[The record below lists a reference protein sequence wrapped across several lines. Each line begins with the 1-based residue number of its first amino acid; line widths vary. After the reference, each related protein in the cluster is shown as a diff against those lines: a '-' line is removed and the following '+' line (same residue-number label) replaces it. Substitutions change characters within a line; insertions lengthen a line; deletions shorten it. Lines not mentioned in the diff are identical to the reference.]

1 MGWFVV
7 PEDEKGTAPSEKAAP
22 TADEADALIAK
33 YANEGPPPPAVA
45 FPGPLPSLSAQGGSI
60 DFDGVYEAAG
70 ITPSE
75 RDQIKK
81 AQDLLRSLPQETP
94 VQVRRQIVE
103 ASLKAFGVPTEKII
117 EASVSA
123 MEALESFIR
132 AGQAETQRLLTEAQ
146 ERIASL
152 EKEIASV
159 KLIMGQAVSEQ
170 ETRTN
175 HANAQK
181 LSVQDVLEF
190 FGQEAV
196 AKVVQASTRLH
207 SRDATGPRASSA
219 EQVHLR
225 APDGDPNPSK
235 S

>member
-7 PEDEKGTAPSEKAAP
+7 PDEEKGTSPSEKAV
-22 TADEADALIAK
+22 TADQADALIAK
-33 YANEGPPPPAVA
+33 YASEQPPPPPVS
-45 FPGPLPSLSAQGGSI
+45 FQGPLPSITSANGAI
-60 DFDGVYEAAG
+60 EFDAVYEAAG
-70 ITPSE
+70 ITSTE

-94 VQVRRQIVE
+94 VNVRRQIVE

-132 AGQAETQRLLTEAQ
+132 TGQAETQKLLTEGQ

-159 KLIMGQAVSEQ
+159 RHVMEQAVSEQ
-170 ETRTN
+170 EMRTRN
-175 HANAQK
+175 VNAQK
-181 LSVQDVLEF
+181 LTVQDVLEF

-196 AKVVQASTRLH
+196 AKVVQASQKLH
-207 SRDATGPRASSA
+207 SRDAT
-219 EQVHLR
+219 
-225 APDGDPNPSK
+225 
-235 S
+235 